1 MFQFTQGLYN
11 VYVFVPVTTSSTKNP
26 DLIATSPAAISS
38 FVDGSSLS
46 AFNVLDETDYNLWYT
61 ASTGKTTILVS
72 NFVYNIKALPAALGG
87 GTVTLP
93 SVWDIA
99 STGDKL
105 CYASTLTTQN
115 VNHLL
120 LSFKLIFVR
129 AYPYGSFGFSSY
141 SFGFST

>member
-38 FVDGSSLS
+38 FVGGSSLS

-72 NFVYNIKALPAALGG
+72 NFVYNIKALPAALGS

-93 SVWDIA
+93 SVWNIA

-115 VNHLL
+115 FQTH
-120 LSFKLIFVR
+120 IR
-129 AYPYGSFGFSSY
+129 
-141 SFGFST
+141 

>member
-1 MFQFTQGLYN
+1 M
-11 VYVFVPVTTSSTKNP
+11 
-26 DLIATSPAAISS
+26 IATSPAAISS
-38 FVDGSSLS
+38 FVDGASLS
-46 AFNVLDETDYNLWYT
+46 AFNVLDETDYNQWYT

-72 NFVYNIKALPAALGG
+72 NFVYNIKTLPAALGG
-87 GTVTLP
+87 TVGLP
-93 SVWDIA
+93 TVWDIE

-129 AYPYGSFGFSSY
+129 VYPYGSFGFSSY

>member
-1 MFQFTQGLYN
+1 M
-11 VYVFVPVTTSSTKNP
+11 
-26 DLIATSPAAISS
+26 IATSPAAISS
-38 FVDGSSLS
+38 FVDGASLS
-46 AFNVLDETDYNLWYT
+46 AFNVLDETDYNQWYT

-72 NFVYNIKALPAALGG
+72 NFVYNIKALPAALGAS
-87 GTVTLP
+87 TVTLP
-93 SVWDIA
+93 TVWNIA

-129 AYPYGSFGFSSY
+129 VYPYGSFGFLSY